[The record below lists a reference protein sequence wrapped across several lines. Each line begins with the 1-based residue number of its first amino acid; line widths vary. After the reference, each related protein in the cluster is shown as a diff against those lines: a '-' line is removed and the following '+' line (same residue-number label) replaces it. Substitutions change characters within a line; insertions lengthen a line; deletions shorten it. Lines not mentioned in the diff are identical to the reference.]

1 MSYYIT
7 KYALTQGILEVTDSQ
22 FEEHFRIFES
32 VGARYL
38 AGNNPGPFWCTHL
51 MMNRDC
57 WSSKMAA
64 QARARQMVEDKHKS
78 LLKQLKKL
86 GELRVKIV
94 KLKEPT

>member
-38 AGNNPGPFWCTHL
+38 AGNNPGPFWRTHL

-64 QARARQMVEDKHKS
+64 QAMVREMVKTKLAS
-78 LLKQLKKL
+78 LRKQIKKL